1 MYVSGSDA
9 HGTPIL
15 VSSESTGV
23 TPEEVALKYHRE
35 YLSLLERWYI
45 NFSNYTITH
54 NPIHIAF
61 CQEFYRKVQ
70 ENGYIFK
77 SKSDQPF
84 CPQCNRFLP
93 DRFVE
98 GTCPQ
103 CGWLEARGDECT
115 NPECG
120 RLLTPTELLN
130 PRCVIHGTAP
140 IVRETVHWY
149 FDLPKLQS
157 EIEEFLEQSPFIT
170 DSARNFSRSL
180 VQKGLKARPITRD
193 LEWGIPADQIFEGA
207 KGKVLYVWAENILGY
222 LSATKELFERKGEG
236 EEWKRLWQGK
246 ETKTVFCIG
255 KDNTMFH
262 AILFP
267 ALLLATH
274 EPYVLPYAITATE
287 FITFQGQPFSKA
299 KGIGIGAE
307 EALSVAPADCWRY
320 FLIIER
326 PEVKDLNFTW
336 DKFVNRVNKDLNDVL
351 GNFVHRTLTFTYK
364 RFNRRVPEKKEL
376 TKEDRDL
383 LKLIRIVREKQD
395 ELVCTL
401 QLKHS
406 LDTVFSLARAGNSYL
421 SEQQPWH
428 TIKRDE
434 TSAATTLHT
443 AIQVVNALG
452 ILIHPYLPST
462 SKKIRGTLNLS
473 DPIRKEELEKIA
485 DSPIP
490 AGHLISKPQPLF
502 EKLDEER
509 IRNSLHSRE

>member
-15 VSSESTGV
+15 VSSERTGG
-23 TPEEVALKYHRE
+23 TPEGVALKYHNE
-35 YLSLLERWYI
+35 YLSLLERWHI

-54 NPIHIAF
+54 NPTHIEF

-70 ENGYIFK
+70 KNGYIFK
-77 SKSDQPF
+77 SKSEHPF
-84 CPQCNRFLP
+84 CPQCKRFLP

-103 CGWLEARGDECT
+103 CGWLEARGDQCT

-140 IVRETVHWY
+140 IVKETTHWY

-157 EIEEFLEQSPFIT
+157 EIEDFLERSPLIT
-170 DSARNFSRSL
+170 DSARNFSKSL

-193 LEWGIPADQIFEGA
+193 LEWGIPADQIFKGA
-207 KGKVLYVWAENILGY
+207 EGKVLYVWAENILGY
-222 LSATKELFERKGEG
+222 LSATKELFERRGEG
-236 EEWKRLWQGK
+236 EEWKQLWQCK

-255 KDNTMFH
+255 KDNTIFH
-262 AILFP
+262 AIIFP
-267 ALLLATH
+267 ALLIATH
-274 EPYVLPYAITATE
+274 DPYVLPHAITATE
-287 FITFQGQPFSKA
+287 FITFKGQPFSKS

-307 EALSVAPADCWRY
+307 EALRVAPVDCWRY

-326 PEVKDLNFTW
+326 PETKDLNFTW

-351 GNFVHRTLTFTYK
+351 GNFVHRTLTFTY
-364 RFNRRVPEKKEL
+364 RQFNHRVPEKGEL
-376 TKEDRDL
+376 KREDEDL
-383 LKLIRIVREKQD
+383 LKLIRTVAEKQD
-395 ELVCTL
+395 ELIEN
-401 QLKHS
+401 LKLRSS
-406 LDTVFSLARAGNSYL
+406 LETVFSLARAGNIYL
-421 SEQQPWH
+421 SEQKPWH
-428 TIKRDE
+428 TIKHDK
-434 TSAATTLHT
+434 TSAATTLNT

-452 ILIHPYLPST
+452 ILIQPYLPST
-462 SKKIRGTLNLS
+462 SEKIRRTLNLP
-473 DPIRKEELEKIA
+473 DTIKEQELETIA

-490 AGHLISKPQPLF
+490 IGHPISKPKTLF
-502 EKLDEER
+502 EKLDKER
-509 IRNSLHSRE
+509 IKKTLRSRE